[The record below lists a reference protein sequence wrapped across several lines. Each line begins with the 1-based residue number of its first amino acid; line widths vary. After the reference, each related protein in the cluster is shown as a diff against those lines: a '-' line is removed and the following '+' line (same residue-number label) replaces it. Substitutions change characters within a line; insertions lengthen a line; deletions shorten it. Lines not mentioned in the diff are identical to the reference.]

1 MGSAAVAQVRVEPV
15 AGKETANGRRETGGT
30 NSRTGCLSSR
40 RVSGGDG
47 QRRARYRHT
56 ESAYARASCQPPPAA
71 SLRRVPYLAAP
82 DAYSGPDHDAD
93 AEGAATHDAAADP
106 DAVAHLWLPHA
117 PAHAHADHDADAAH
131 AAAAHSDADAPVR
144 VHAVTDDDTIADA
157 DDGTAAPAIVT
168 DDADACPDR
177 HHHAGRR
184 AVLDGDAHP
193 DDEPGQ
199 WAVLSGN
206 AFGKRLP
213 VLRPARRPACRAFGD
228 DEHPGG

>member
-47 QRRARYRHT
+47 ERRARYRHT

-93 AEGAATHDAAADP
+93 AEGAATHD
-106 DAVAHLWLPHA
+106 
-117 PAHAHADHDADAAH
+117 
-131 AAAAHSDADAPVR
+131 AAAHSDADAPVR